1 MQDKDGNVLPDCFLV
16 PEGTTALEFAFKIH
30 TDIGNN
36 FIKAVDLKTKQV
48 VGKEHLVKNLD
59 VIEIVTGK

>member
-1 MQDKDGNVLPDCFLV
+1 LV
-16 PEGTTALEFAFKIH
+16 PDGTTALEFAFKVH

-59 VIEIVTGK
+59 VMEIVTSK